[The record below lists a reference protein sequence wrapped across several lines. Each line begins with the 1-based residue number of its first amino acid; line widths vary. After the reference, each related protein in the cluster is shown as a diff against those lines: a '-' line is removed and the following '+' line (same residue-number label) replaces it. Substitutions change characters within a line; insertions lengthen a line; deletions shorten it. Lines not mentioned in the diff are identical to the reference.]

1 MNQERWQKIELLYHT
16 ARELP
21 AEDRSAY
28 LDESCAGDPELREE
42 VASLLAEAEEEQD
55 GFLSKPALTL
65 GLSLLADEQT
75 ASLRKE
81 QLGPYRIIKQLGRGG
96 MGEVYLARDSSLE
109 RLVALK
115 LLPTFLNQ
123 QNLNVRRFE
132 LEARAAS
139 HVSHPNVA
147 HIYMIGEAEG
157 HHYIAMEYVEG
168 DSLRA
173 LLGRQPLKMSEA
185 VKIALQVAEAL
196 GAAHAAGIVHRDIKP
211 ENIIIRNDGLVKVVD
226 FGLAK
231 LTEPQTTSPQQDTHD
246 TQPGSPMTRTIHTE
260 PGVLMGTANYMSP
273 EQARCLKVDAR
284 TDIWSWGVVF
294 FEMLTG
300 HLPFTGATNS
310 DVIAEILK
318 STPPLTGLPD
328 SVRPILQ
335 KSLSKEREDR
345 YRAMPELLSELR
357 ELLRQ
362 LEENRLPH
370 LSLPLDKSSATNA
383 TQPEDAFG
391 VASLADPLPE
401 AGQTA
406 NRSPNHAAAHTSLVA
421 RAADTLGEEPADSLS
436 INSAATLTKAGPG
449 LATRSKLL
457 MAAGGLLVIAL
468 AWAAYVLIGRLAAQP
483 QKTSAQPAITH
494 LNHDGQVMDVAISG
508 DARLLAI
515 VQIEAG
521 KQSLWI
527 NDLVSGEKRQL
538 LPPDPA
544 LCWGLRF
551 TPNGQ
556 SLFYITTQ
564 PSSTISVLY
573 RMPVGGGP
581 SQKLVV
587 NIDAPPAVSPD
598 GMQIAFVRSY
608 PGQHRDAVIVANV
621 DGSAEQEIASR
632 QHPDKFSFSGASWSP
647 DSKLIALGASRN
659 NETEFAIIGI
669 PVTGGVPIEL
679 TPWKWAAVRG
689 VAWRNDGR
697 SLIFSARAT
706 ESRAL
711 QIWQFSYPDGQTT
724 RLTNDEN
731 DYEEINL
738 AQNERTLVTTQ
749 TYEFSSVWADSS
761 TGALRRLTTEGHE
774 GADGLTVT
782 PRGRIIY
789 TVGENEL
796 SSLWS
801 MNMDGGDRK
810 PIATSSSFLPA
821 ASPDGRFIAYVSRDR
836 DAHHIWLMDSDGQNN
851 RQLTDGGGEKY
862 PSFTPD
868 GNWVVYTSLARERGS
883 LWKISTSGGGKP
895 VQLTRDAITMKP
907 VVSPDGTKI
916 ACTYRTD
923 ETDKWKTAVLPIE
936 GGQPVVTFAFPYPY
950 NQIIRWTSDSKAL
963 IYLDK
968 RNGVSNLWRQPLDQ
982 SRPTQLTSF
991 TEDLIM
997 HFSPLNKE
1005 TEFVLS
1011 RGGRRREIVLI
1022 KNFE

>member
-1 MNQERWQKIELLYHT
+1 MNQERWQKIEFLYHS

-21 AEDRSAY
+21 AADRSAY
-28 LDESCAGDPELREE
+28 LDESCAGDPSLREE
-42 VASLLAEAEEEQD
+42 VASLLAEAEAQD
-55 GFLSKPALTL
+55 DFLSKPTLTL
-65 GLSLLADEQT
+65 GLSLLAGEQT
-75 ASLRKE
+75 ASLRNG

-115 LLPTFLNQ
+115 LLPSFLNQ
-123 QNLNVRRFE
+123 QNLNVQRFE

-139 HVSHPNVA
+139 GVSHPNVA
-147 HIYMIGEAEG
+147 HIYMIGEADG

-168 DSLRA
+168 VSLRA
-173 LLGRQPLKMSEA
+173 LLSRQPLMLMEA
-185 VKIALQVAEAL
+185 VRIALQVARAV
-196 GAAHAAGIVHRDIKP
+196 GAAHAAGVVHRDIKP
-211 ENIIIRNDGLVKVVD
+211 ENIIIRHDGLVKVVD

-231 LTEPQTTSPQQDTHD
+231 LTEPQNASPHQDTHD
-246 TQPGSPMTRTIHTE
+246 TQPGSRVTRTVHTE

-273 EQARCLKVDAR
+273 EQARCQEVDAR

-300 HLPFTGATNS
+300 HLPFMGATNS

-318 STPPLTGLPD
+318 SEPPLSGLPD
-328 SVRPILQ
+328 AVRLILQ
-335 KSLSKEREDR
+335 KSLSKEMEDR
-345 YRAMPELLSELR
+345 YRAMPELLGELE

-362 LEENRLPH
+362 IEENRLPH
-370 LSLPLDKSSATNA
+370 LSLPVDKPASTIDA
-383 TQPEDAFG
+383 TQPEDASR
-391 VASLADPLPE
+391 VASPVNPISE
-401 AGQTA
+401 TNQTA
-406 NRSPNHAAAHTSLVA
+406 NRPASNAAAPTSA
-421 RAADTLGEEPADSLS
+421 QPRAANTLGEPFASLPPS
-436 INSAATLTKAGPG
+436 SAATSRKAGPV
-449 LATRSKLL
+449 LAARSKLL
-457 MAAGGLLVIAL
+457 IGAGGLLVMAVAL
-468 AWAAYVLIGRLAAQP
+468 VAYSLIGRQAARS
-483 QKTSAQPAITH
+483 QKISGPPALTH
-494 LNHDGQVMDVAISG
+494 LTHEGQVMDVAISG
-508 DARLLAI
+508 DARLLAV

-527 NDLVSGEKRQL
+527 NDLVSGEKWQL

-573 RMPVGGGP
+573 RMPVRGGP

-587 NIDAPPAVSPD
+587 NIDAPLAVSPD

-608 PGQHRDAVIVANV
+608 PGQHRDALIVANV
-621 DGSAEQEIASR
+621 DGSAEQEMASR

-659 NETEFAIIGI
+659 NETEFAVIGI
-669 PVTGGVPIEL
+669 PVKGGAPVEL
-679 TPWKWAAVRG
+679 TPWQWTAVRG
-689 VAWRNDGR
+689 VAWNNDGR
-697 SLIFSARAT
+697 SLLFSARAADAH
-706 ESRAL
+706 AL
-711 QIWQFSYPDGQTT
+711 QIWQLSYPDGQAA

-749 TYEFSSVWADSS
+749 TYEFSSIWAESS
-761 TGALRRLTTEGHE
+761 TGVLRRLTTEGHE
-774 GADGLTVT
+774 GADGVTVT

-789 TVGENEL
+789 TVGENEQ

-801 MNMDGGDRK
+801 MNMEGGDRK
-810 PIATSSSFLPA
+810 PLVLTSSFLPS
-821 ASPDGRFIAYVSRDR
+821 ASPDGRFIAYVSRDH
-836 DAHHIWLMDSDGQNN
+836 DAHHIWLMDADGQNN
-851 RQLTDGGGEKY
+851 RQLTGGGGEKY

-868 GNWVVYTSLARERGS
+868 GNWVVYTSLAKERGS
-883 LWKISTSGGGKP
+883 LWKISTSGGGAP
-895 VQLTRDAITMKP
+895 IQLTRDAITMKP

-923 ETDKWKTAVLPIE
+923 ETDKWKIAVLPFD
-936 GGQPVVTFAFPYPY
+936 GGQPLVTFAFPYPY
-950 NQIIRWTSDSKAL
+950 NQIIRWTSDSSAL

-968 RNGVSNLWRQPLDQ
+968 RNGVHNLWRQPLDQ
-982 SRPTQLTSF
+982 SQPTQITNF
-991 TEDLIM
+991 TEDLIL
-997 HFSPLNKE
+997 HYNLLNRE
-1005 TEFVLS
+1005 TELVLS

-1022 KNFE
+1022 KNF